1 MPETLE
7 LETRVRIVE
16 EELRSSS
23 SAAASHFVEL
33 HEFFRDGQ
41 RSLTRQMQA
50 LSTRINDRFAKI
62 DRRFEQIDRRFE
74 QIDRRFEQIDRR
86 FDRLEAK
93 LDLFIRTQGGI
104 NRAFDRRLRRLEK
117 RRPR

>member
-33 HEFFRDGQ
+33 REFFQDGQ
-41 RSLTRQMQA
+41 RSLTRQMQE
-50 LSTRINDRFAKI
+50 LSTRINDRFAK
-62 DRRFEQIDRRFE
+62 
-74 QIDRRFEQIDRR
+74 IDRRFEQIDRR